1 MNHPHKIEYYQ
12 AFPSVMKPVYNPC
25 DNPAPAPIQ
34 EEQPRDLDWWQDSD
48 DENA

>member
-12 AFPSVMKPVYNPC
+12 AFPSVIKPVYNPC
-25 DNPAPAPIQ
+25 DTHAPIQ
-34 EEQPRDLDWWQDSD
+34 EEQQRDLDWWCDSD